1 MENEKYLKD
10 LRDIREMMTRSTQFI
25 SLSGLSG
32 VMAGIYA
39 LAGAWIA
46 NGMLETHRQISPYQ
60 YVILESKTFMGIV
73 LTALTV
79 LVLSVGTALVMTSLK
94 ARKAGES
101 VWNVASKRLMINFL
115 IPLVTGGIFA
125 LLLLRNGTYGLIAPV
140 TLIFYGLACVNA
152 SKYTFR
158 DVRYVGITMIIL
170 GLLATEFS
178 CYALEFW
185 AFGFGV
191 CHIVYGL
198 IMHFKYDRKS

>member
-60 YVILESKTFMGIV
+60 YVILESKTFMGIM

-178 CYALEFW
+178 GYALEFW